1 MSEQLLSE
9 LSEILKKESTLYKK
23 LLKTAEK
30 KKETLIQN
38 EIDTLFDHVET
49 DQELI
54 EQVTKLE
61 NTRLEIMD
69 KIDKKFDIESK
80 ELSYHD
86 FINQIPDNWKTK
98 LNPIREDLVKTLE
111 EFHVL
116 NKENKRLI
124 EEAVKFNKFSI
135 DLIVDNLKKN
145 NTTYHTKDKSRP
157 HLIDKRG

>member
-9 LSEILKKESTLYKK
+9 LTEVLKKESTLYKK
-23 LLKTAEK
+23 LLKIAEK
-30 KKETLIQN
+30 KKETLVQN
-38 EIDTLFDHVET
+38 EIETLFDHVET

-54 EQVTKLE
+54 DQVTKLE
-61 NTRLEIMD
+61 NRRLEIMD
-69 KIDKKFDIESK
+69 KIDKKFDINSK
-80 ELSYHD
+80 ELSYQD
-86 FINQIPDNWKTK
+86 FINNTPDNWQDK

-116 NKENKRLI
+116 NEENKRLI

-145 NTTYHTKDKSRP
+145 NTTYHSKDKNRP

>member
-1 MSEQLLSE
+1 MAEQLLSE
-9 LSEILKKESTLYKK
+9 LTEILKKESFLYEK

-30 KKETLIQN
+30 KKETLIEN
-38 EIDTLFDHVET
+38 EIENLFDHVET

-54 EQVTKLE
+54 EQINKLE
-61 NTRLEIMD
+61 NRRLEIMD
-69 KIDKKFDIESK
+69 NLDDKLEIKSE
-80 ELSYHD
+80 ELSYQE
-86 FINQIPDNWKTK
+86 FANNIPEKWKNE
-98 LNPIREDLVKTLE
+98 LNPIREKLVNTLE

-116 NKENKRLI
+116 NEENKKLI

>member
-9 LSEILKKESTLYKK
+9 LTEILKKESTLYKK
-23 LLKTAEK
+23 LLKIAEK

-38 EIDTLFDHVET
+38 EIETLFDHVET

-54 EQVTKLE
+54 DQVTKLE
-61 NTRLEIMD
+61 NRRLEIMD
-69 KIDKKFDIESK
+69 EIDKKFDINSK
-80 ELSYHD
+80 ELSYHE
-86 FINQIPDNWKTK
+86 FINNIPDNWQVK
-98 LNPIREDLVKTLE
+98 LNPIREKLVNTLE

-116 NKENKRLI
+116 NEENKKLI